1 MSVSERKVI
10 VGMREKQDLVW
21 IYRIY
26 MQWTTPESKT
36 NEPKKGA
43 NENQIEMML
52 VLLLQTIRVAANWK
66 CRWITHSK
74 RSTAI
79 YSNRT
84 LTLSWKTSACFHLVP
99 TFPRL
104 SLCGVPPAAAVSAS
118 PPFLL
123 IMSRWVVL
131 VAGCLQV
138 FLSSFTCMSHHC
150 PPDCLFIVCQ
160 GQGYASGMCYKE
172 CNCNAPFGWQISNW
186 SNGKETASF
195 FPITEL
201 GPLAAMNPLVKCA
214 FSVLHFPPFLSL
226 ACAKEKLHFLTIQL

>member
-66 CRWITHSK
+66 CRWIPHSK

-79 YSNRT
+79 YSNLT
-84 LTLSWKTSACFHLVP
+84 LTLLWKTSACFHLVP
-99 TFPRL
+99 TFPSSASVECLQLLQCRPLLLFSSSWVGGSCWLLAVSRL
-104 SLCGVPPAAAVSAS
+104 SYPASLVCLITAPWLCSNPSLCCNFFRPSS
-118 PPFLL
+118 SL
-123 IMSRWVVL
+123 VL
-131 VAGCLQV
+131 VRSWFEVATLTHIFIILICL
-138 FLSSFTCMSHHC
+138 SHHS
-150 PPDCLFIVCQ
+150 I
-160 GQGYASGMCYKE
+160 
-172 CNCNAPFGWQISNW
+172 
-186 SNGKETASF
+186 
-195 FPITEL
+195 
-201 GPLAAMNPLVKCA
+201 GPK
-214 FSVLHFPPFLSL
+214 
-226 ACAKEKLHFLTIQL
+226 I